1 MSPNEILELQ
11 ILTRANFG
19 LLVLLYLFVA
29 WREGSKPNLKGS
41 VMPLVIPK
49 TLIQSKTF
57 WLNLIGLALV
67 VAGYLADVVPG
78 WAATIGAVVQVL
90 QTLNRLLTDAPI
102 KGLFA
107 LFVAIGLLGASVAE
121 AGLFSNLLG
130 RVQRQSPPCA
140 NGQCGV
146 QSKAP
151 SAVNPMPLP
160 AKPSATKPV
169 KPLAPKPPLTNE
181 QKREAFNKAVREGR
195 YGEILVG
202 NDFTPGGNDFDGP
215 VDYIPVSPPKPKVK

>member
-1 MSPNEILELQ
+1 MLQ
-11 ILTRANFG
+11 AK
-19 LLVLLYLFVA
+19 
-29 WREGSKPNLKGS
+29 S
-41 VMPLVIPK
+41 
-49 TLIQSKTF
+49 LISSKTF
-57 WLNLIGLALV
+57 WVNLLTTLIALVTAVSNQDWVAEHPQLTPVLVALVSVLNIGLRYVTTKPISTVMALL
-67 VAGYLADVVPG
+67 VAV
-78 WAATIGAVVQVL
+78 
-90 QTLNRLLTDAPI
+90 
-102 KGLFA
+102 
-107 LFVAIGLLGASVAE
+107 GLLGASVAE

-215 VDYIPVSPPKPKVK
+215 VDYIPVSPPKPKAK